1 MTCRFGV
8 TSVVDWFIYWE
19 PEYLDVDMNNAIPQ
33 IRSEH
38 YWASWGCCGINNAWT
53 FLIQKT
59 PILSSKTFILACLSV
74 GIFEESKRS
83 YHRRKLVCEPGSR
96 FIEGLKWE
104 TSVRWVFYTIV
115 EYNGGIDYLK
125 VVTLIHDPFLSSQK
139 LHFLTTQDA
148 IDE

>member
-1 MTCRFGV
+1 MGKFAL
-8 TSVVDWFIYWE
+8 VVF
-19 PEYLDVDMNNAIPQ
+19 
-33 IRSEH
+33 
-38 YWASWGCCGINNAWT
+38 
-53 FLIQKT
+53 
-59 PILSSKTFILACLSV
+59 V